1 MFPPPC
7 FTCFHFLSPSLS
19 VCSHRG
25 HSQEQTLRE
34 WICQIWLP
42 WIHTA
47 TLTSRFFLLLLLL
60 LLFAIDANQDHLHQ
74 EDKLQM
80 GDCLFE
86 VLRFSCRCCR
96 RRWFSFSHFFPLMA
110 EVRSG
115 VMMTVWNEADN
126 SYEKWTVRTRKLHS
140 TCDQRQLRIRLTSP
154 TLPISLLPV
163 LQHLNIKISACVRDC
178 DTRQKLIK
186 MNLSFVWA
194 QWLFLWLWK
203 SRWVRAPFENTSHQ
217 YFLLHSLA
225 ILCER
230 DRINWKM
237 KSNLSGGSVCC
248 YCHLICPAE
257 RAQSGRLYKY
267 PLF

>member
-60 LLFAIDANQDHLHQ
+60 LLFSIDANQDHLHQ

-154 TLPISLLPV
+154 TLPISLFPV

-178 DTRQKLIK
+178 NTHDKSLLKWI
-186 MNLSFVWA
+186 WA
-194 QWLFLWLWK
+194 
-203 SRWVRAPFENTSHQ
+203 
-217 YFLLHSLA
+217 
-225 ILCER
+225 LCER
-230 DRINWKM
+230 SDYF
-237 KSNLSGGSVCC
+237 SG
-248 YCHLICPAE
+248 YE
-257 RAQSGRLYKY
+257 RVDESGHHSRTLHTSISFSTLWQFFVKEIE
-267 PLF
+267 